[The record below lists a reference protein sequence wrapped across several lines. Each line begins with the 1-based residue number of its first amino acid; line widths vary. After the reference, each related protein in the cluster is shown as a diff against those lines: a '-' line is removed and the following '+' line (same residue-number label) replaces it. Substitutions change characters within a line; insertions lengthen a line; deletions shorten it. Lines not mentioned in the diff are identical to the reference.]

1 MMIRTLNLSDGGNG
15 SEEETV
21 EMNNEEGKSSDSE
34 STGPSTKVEHPLGHL
49 QRSVPW
55 LLVPLGVLLS
65 VLLVAAIARLNLS
78 DAPFGADF
86 WQHYQAAGALLRG
99 NPIPRPEG
107 AFYLYPYPAFVPL
120 LFMPFAALP
129 SDLALLLWLSFLY
142 GMTIYGVWQS
152 TKVVS
157 IPQGYRSLILML
169 AFLIWPGTLIALYLA
184 QSTPLVLASL
194 VSAYVLAEKGSKR
207 KAGLCLSIGLIK
219 PHLIAGVIIGLAL
232 KRQWKI
238 LSGFLA
244 GGGLLGFL
252 SLLAGQEL
260 SPIEWWNYLTSW
272 FLAHRLNFS
281 LLGQLWFL
289 SWQVELLIFWL
300 GAVIL
305 AYWWWRARVGRRE
318 VALGFLGSLAILPYF
333 PMQDFMLLIPIYML
347 AFQEGGLPF
356 WLALVFSSIGILRF
370 DLGWLATLS
379 IFLLGLSLCW
389 KGRRKTGACADDG

>member
-1 MMIRTLNLSDGGNG
+1 MNEKGELNINERVTLSA
-15 SEEETV
+15 
-21 EMNNEEGKSSDSE
+21 
-34 STGPSTKVEHPLGHL
+34 KVEQSRRRMQGV
-49 QRSVPW
+49 VPW

-65 VLLVAAIARLNLS
+65 AFLVTAMTRLNLS

-86 WQHYQAAGALLRG
+86 WQHYQAAGALLRRT
-99 NPIPRPEG
+99 PIPRPEG
-107 AFYLYPYPAFVPL
+107 AAYLYPYPAFVPL
-120 LFMPFAALP
+120 LFIPLAALP
-129 SDLALLLWLSFLY
+129 SNLALLLWLSFLY

-169 AFLIWPGTLIALYLA
+169 AFLIWPGTLVALYLT

-194 VSAYVLAEKGSKR
+194 VSAYVLAGKGSKR

-252 SLLAGQEL
+252 SLLVGQEL

-356 WLALVFSSIGILRF
+356 WLALLFSSIGILRF

-379 IFLLGLSLCW
+379 IFLLGLSLW
-389 KGRRKTGACADDG
+389 RKGRGKTEGYADDAK